1 MTTCVLVPLAEGFEE
16 IEALT
21 VVDVLR
27 RAGVAVTTA
36 AVAGELTVEGKHG
49 VPVVADALLAD
60 LASDRFDMVVLPGGV
75 PGVPNLQANPTV
87 AEVVR
92 AHAERGDWV
101 CAICAAPA
109 VLGDL
114 GLLDDKR
121 ATIHPGWADKLN
133 CGEFREETIVRD
145 GRIVTSR
152 GPGTALPFALTL
164 AKLLVGEPKAATVAA
179 AMVTTLP

>member
-1 MTTCVLVPLAEGFEE
+1 MTCVLVPLAEGFEE

-27 RAGVAVTTA
+27 RAEVDVTTA
-36 AVAGELTVEGKHG
+36 AVGTERTVRGKHD
-49 VPVVADALLAD
+49 VPVIADALLSDVA
-60 LASDRFDMVVLPGGV
+60 ADRFDMVVLPGGV
-75 PGVPNLQANPTV
+75 PGVPNLQASSTV
-87 AEVVR
+87 SEVVR

-121 ATIHPGWADKLN
+121 ATIHPGWADKLT
-133 CGEFREETIVRD
+133 CGEFREETVVRD
-145 GRIVTSR
+145 GRTVTSR
-152 GPGTALPFALTL
+152 GPGTALPFALSL
-164 AKLLVGEPKAATVAA
+164 AKLLVGEHKAAAVAA

>member
-1 MTTCVLVPLAEGFEE
+1 MTCVLVPLAEGFEE
-16 IEALT
+16 LEALS

-27 RAGVAVTTA
+27 RAEVEVTTA
-36 AVAGELTVEGKHG
+36 AVAGERTVTGKHG

-60 LASDRFDMVVLPGGV
+60 VAGDRFDMVVLPGGV
-75 PGVPNLQANPTV
+75 PGVPNLQADPTV
-87 AEVVR
+87 AKVVR

-121 ATIHPGWADKLN
+121 ATIHPGWADKLT
-133 CGEFREETIVRD
+133 CGDFREETIVRD
-145 GRIVTSR
+145 GRTVTSR

-164 AKLLVGEPKAATVAA
+164 AKLLVGEEKAAAVAV